1 MKFTILLATTSFFAV
16 SAKSP
21 TIRGGKKSD
30 EERRLLEKYVKGPC
44 TVENFNAQGYDV
56 SSWPVSEFYEKCAEA
71 LRPTLDLSVAVGKGP
86 QFLKNFLDGGTTWN
100 DNYEQQDGKY
110 KLSEDA
116 AVIVE
121 LDDNAKTV
129 VFTAPDGGTK
139 EVYGPGY
146 FSNFYNGDK
155 ECRMGAMTCCYT
167 ANREGNEEDNSEACA
182 HDMSLSAKSN
192 HIKSR
197 AYTIFDTKSTD
208 KTFCSGFAWEPNSF
222 SDTVKYNTLAHMAMK
237 ENLYDSGRVKN
248 IPGAPMCG
256 CIEQM
261 PIITNSS
268 CIKAVEGYMIDM
280 DDKSISLS
288 LSWVPCKETNL
299 LEHYATLEGRTDTET
314 RFMKDKIVGEG
325 NCKGAIKDFL
335 NDKMLV
341 NR

>member
-1 MKFTILLATTSFFAV
+1 M
-16 SAKSP
+16 
-21 TIRGGKKSD
+21 
-30 EERRLLEKYVKGPC
+30 
-44 TVENFNAQGYDV
+44 
-56 SSWPVSEFYEKCAEA
+56 
-71 LRPTLDLSVAVGKGP
+71 GKGP

-100 DNYEQQDGKY
+100 DNYEQDGKY

-129 VFTAPDGGTK
+129 VFAAPDGGTK
-139 EVYGPGY
+139 EAYGPRY

-167 ANREGNEEDNSEACA
+167 ANRKSSEEDNSEACA

-192 HIKSR
+192 HIKGR
-197 AYTIFDTKSTD
+197 AYTIFDTKSAD
-208 KTFCSGFAWEPNSF
+208 KTFCTGFAWEPNSF
-222 SDTVKYNTLAHMAMK
+222 SDAVKYNTLAHMAMK

-256 CIEQM
+256 CVEQM
-261 PIITNSS
+261 PIITNAA
-268 CIKAVEGYMIDM
+268 CTKAVEGYIINMEE
-280 DDKSISLS
+280 KVISLS
-288 LSWVPCKETNL
+288 LSWMPCGTNL
-299 LEHYATLEGRTDTET
+299 LEHYASLEGRTDTET
-314 RFMKDKIVGEG
+314 RFMKEKIVGEG

-341 NR
+341 NM